1 MKERNHLLSLF
12 KQTGLSMYYEKY
24 KTIRNKVYKMI
35 KIDKAKY
42 TLELVINF
50 KESIRAF
57 YGYVRSK
64 QVVQTQ
70 IEQLRKQDDEMTQD
84 DRETAEELLSFF
96 QSVFVDEGKGDVPT
110 FERHPEDTPVIE
122 IGIFEI
128 AHDEVQKKLLGLKED
143 KAPGP
148 DGLHSKA
155 LKELA
160 SILGGPFPILFNKS
174 PQEGILHEDW
184 KCADVISIFKKGI
197 KTEAGNYRPVSLTSV
212 PCKMMESLIRDKC

>member
-148 DGLHSKA
+148 YGLHSKA
-155 LKELA
+155 LKEFA
-160 SILGGPFPILFNKS
+160 SILVVHFLYCLISHPRKEYYMRIGSVQTLSLYSKRVLKLR
-174 PQEGILHEDW
+174 QEIIVQYH
-184 KCADVISIFKKGI
+184 
-197 KTEAGNYRPVSLTSV
+197 
-212 PCKMMESLIRDKC
+212 